1 LVQDRPT
8 HFPSVFAWLSLG
20 MGRSWR
26 GILAAL
32 IGTWFYLPL
41 ALIIAVVAAVFY
53 GVLGFAGGQ
62 FGVPNWVPA
71 WVVDTPV
78 LGDTLD
84 SFLVRYGGLAGGLL
98 GALFGLVLGFL
109 GGLVVLW
116 GFEGDPVAS
125 ATSALSMAAA
135 GLIVGAIYT
144 GYRITWESSI
154 LRMSGARRLSRRERE
169 LLVPIL
175 RSCTQRLG
183 LKNYPPIMMD
193 DTSEPYAAAHTRNI
207 VLSRGLLAELGYDRE
222 AIAGVL
228 CHELVHWR
236 NGDAISAA
244 FIRGIA
250 LPLYL
255 LYGWVGWLTQRIRH
269 PLMPVLVWVFLWP
282 LLWPILVTVRFFIIP
297 LHAMDIRRAE
307 FRADQGAVLAGHR
320 DGLRRAIARVPEFE
334 GGRNGWTRAVCAS
347 HPAAE
352 LRLERLEDPDRRYP
366 LPDPDPPAGPADPV
380 DPAPAGQGTR
390 R

>member
-1 LVQDRPT
+1 
-8 HFPSVFAWLSLG
+8 

-32 IGTWFYLPL
+32 IGTWFYLPI
-41 ALIIAVVAAVFY
+41 ALIVAVVAAVFY

-84 SFLVRYGGLAGGLL
+84 SFLLRYGGLAGGLL

-109 GGLVVLW
+109 GGLLVLW

-169 LLVPIL
+169 LLLPIL

-193 DTSEPYAAAHTRNI
+193 DASEPYAAAHTRNI

-228 CHELVHWR
+228 CHTLVHWR

-307 FRADQGAVLAGHR
+307 FRADQGAVLAGYR
-320 DGLRRAIARVPEFE
+320 DGLRRAIARVPAFE

-347 HPAAE
+347 HPAGE

-366 LPDPDPPAGPADPV
+366 LPDPAPPAPPV
-380 DPAPAGQGTR
+380 DPVAPAAGQGTR